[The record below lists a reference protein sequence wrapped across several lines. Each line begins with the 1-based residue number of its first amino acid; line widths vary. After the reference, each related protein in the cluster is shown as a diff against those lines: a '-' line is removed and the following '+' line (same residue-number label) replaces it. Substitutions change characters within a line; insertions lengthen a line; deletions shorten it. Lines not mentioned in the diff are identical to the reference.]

1 MLRLQWDIFLF
12 TKSFLFYHFKKMPA
26 NFFHFIAITWF
37 LRDFCSRSEYLSKCL
52 LDFLNWSFCFP
63 CLGSLILRPRQ
74 TSISAMLY
82 LLPEGRWAHSPQISY
97 QAHDNLTPDLS
108 LTPPAPNAT
117 LSPFPPQRAW
127 LSLLVGLFPR
137 PCHRHK
143 ERKCIAL
150 LPPGS
155 LSCHQKVWQNSWI
168 PLLA

>member
-1 MLRLQWDIFLF
+1 
-12 TKSFLFYHFKKMPA
+12 MPA
-26 NFFHFIAITWF
+26 NFFHFTAITWF
-37 LRDFCSRSEYLSKCL
+37 LRDFRSRSEYLSKCL

-117 LSPFPPQRAW
+117 LPIPSTKSVAVLACRSLPQTLSQTQRKKMHSSTSTRLSFLSPEGVTEFLFW
-127 LSLLVGLFPR
+127 LKIPTEAKLV
-137 PCHRHK
+137 HT
-143 ERKCIAL
+143 I
-150 LPPGS
+150 
-155 LSCHQKVWQNSWI
+155 NSQM
-168 PLLA
+168 LEFC